1 MFAYF
6 VLPSETNY
14 MISILS
20 SSKCNLYTFCR
31 NGQLKIP
38 FLCKIDIDTFFPEYW
53 INSISFDSCQA
64 RNLNPNEG
72 VYYNFRFT
80 PWCHW
85 QIQILLWRM
94 GLMSRKIPDDLAN
107 CDAVSHVK
115 NFFWS
120 AKRFGWRVSYITHLI
135 LLHNTTKTSQKYT

>member
-1 MFAYF
+1 MSFKFSFASNYFPLIALFSDFRELCNLKALIMFAYF
-6 VLPSETNY
+6 VLPSFQ
-14 MISILS
+14 
-20 SSKCNLYTFCR
+20 K
-31 NGQLKIP
+31 QK

-64 RNLNPNEG
+64 RNLNPNER
-72 VYYNFRFT
+72 VYYNFRFV

-94 GLMSRKIPDDLAN
+94 GLMSRKISDDLGN

-115 NFFWS
+115 NFFLVSQTIWLTCFLHNS
-120 AKRFGWRVSYITHLI
+120 SYIT
-135 LLHNTTKTSQKYT
+135 T